1 MGEKMNNKKP
11 TYMIGL
17 LAFLTWVL
25 TLLAKDHP
33 ERVEK
38 VYSSRI
44 YPFLAKKIGLVTG
57 MIPFALGELLIFA
70 LIAIVAAVIILALL
84 KPSLV
89 IRHGREIGHIVI
101 RVLGLG
107 YILFYFIWGFNYYRQ
122 DYMTLANINSEL
134 ATTQDLEALTLEV
147 IAKANELRRDLLE
160 DAEGVF
166 VIDKDFKTLAKMANE
181 GFENYYVGDKD
192 LSGNYGKAKPL
203 KISKWMSYT
212 GITGIY
218 LPYTVEP
225 NVNVDIPDANIPA
238 VMCHEMGHQ
247 RGFAREDE
255 ANFIA
260 FKASTNNPHPEFQ
273 YSGYYLALQYLLGD
287 LYKQAP
293 DIYDKIR
300 LEISDP
306 VRRDMDYDYYYWKV
320 REGKAE
326 EMATTL
332 NDNYLKVN
340 NQVGG
345 VQSYNGVVKLLLGDY
360 LMEN

>member
-122 DYMTLANINSEL
+122 DYMTLANMSAES
-134 ATTQDLEALTLEV
+134 ATAKDLENLTLDI
-147 IAKANELRRDLLE
+147 IAKANEVRGNLLE
-160 DAEGVF
+160 DEEGVF
-166 VIDKDFKTLAKMANE
+166 LIKNDFMTLAKMANE
-181 GFENYYVGDKD
+181 GFENYYVGEQE

-203 KISKWMSYT
+203 LVSKWMSYT

-218 LPYTVEP
+218 FPYTGEP
-225 NVNVDIPDANIPA
+225 NVNVDTPWVNIPA
-238 VMCHEMGHQ
+238 IMCHEMGHQ

-260 FKASTNNPHPEFQ
+260 FKASISSPHPEFQ
-273 YSGYYLALQYLLGD
+273 YSGYYLGLQHLLND
-287 LYKQAP
+287 LYKK
-293 DIYDKIR
+293 DRDVYDKVR
-300 LEISDP
+300 EEISDP
-306 VRRDMDYDYYYWKV
+306 VRRDMNNGYYYWRA
-320 REGKAE
+320 REGRVE

-332 NDNYLKVN
+332 NDNYLKAN
-340 NQVGG
+340 NQGGG
-345 VQSYNGVVKLLLGDY
+345 VESYNGVVELLLADY
-360 LMEN
+360 LTEK